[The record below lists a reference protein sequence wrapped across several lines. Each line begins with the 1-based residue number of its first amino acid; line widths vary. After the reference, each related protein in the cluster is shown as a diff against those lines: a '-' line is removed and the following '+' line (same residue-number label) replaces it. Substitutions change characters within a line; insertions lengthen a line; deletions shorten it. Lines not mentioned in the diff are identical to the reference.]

1 MIKKVNELRK
11 AFLDFFEKK
20 DHYIEK
26 SANLIPEDDDSI
38 LLIGAGMA
46 PLKKY
51 FTGVV
56 KPPKPR
62 MATCQKCIRVVDI
75 DNVGNTAR
83 HMTFF
88 EMLGNFSFGDY
99 FKRESIK
106 YGLEFLTEVLKMD
119 INKLWVS
126 VYEKDDEAY
135 NIWVNEVG
143 FPEER
148 VVRLSGEHNF
158 WEIGLGPC
166 GPCSEIYYDRGEEY
180 GCGDKNHKPG
190 CDCDQFIEIWNH
202 VFTQYN
208 RTESGDYL
216 PLKNR
221 NIDTGMGLER
231 LAMIVQ
237 EVPSVYD
244 IDSLVAIRNKVL
256 ELSNYEYNSSKK
268 LDRSV
273 KIVVDHI
280 RSITFMICDGIVPS
294 NESRGYVL
302 RKLIRRASLEMHNL
316 GIKENKLSE
325 VADIVIREH
334 SDGYPELQERKDI
347 IINTITVEDDRFSR
361 TLSKGLVLIDN
372 YIEELER
379 KHESILSGEKAF
391 KLYDTYG
398 FPVSLTEEILLEKN
412 IKVDMDGFI
421 DMMEI
426 QRETSKKNVDNSTNS
441 WQSEIKKE
449 LAKYDNTKFLGY
461 SSLEAD
467 SQVLSIISEDK
478 ILTNTKGEKSISI
491 ITIETPFYATSGGQV
506 FDIGRVVNDNF
517 SADVVEVKKEN
528 GLYFHLLTN
537 ISGELSKG
545 DIVNLKVNKRNRFD
559 TARNHTATHLLHA
572 ALQKVLGENA
582 KQAGSLVDANKL
594 RFDFNYFKS
603 LSEEQLNEIEDMVNA
618 KILEAVDVETEL
630 MDLEEAKKS
639 GANALFSE
647 KYDDVV
653 RVVSVGDY
661 SKELC
666 GGTHLR
672 NTSEVGLFKIQYE
685 RSIASGIRRIEAITG
700 TKAFLQSKNEAK
712 ILKNLIIELKCD
724 KDDIINKVEQIKS
737 ESKAFEHEVKKLNEK
752 INSEKTKEIEHKIL
766 KGIKV
771 YTKLFENVDA
781 NSLKDMAF
789 KIVDK
794 EEDAFVLFAS
804 IDDSS
809 ATMCACSSK
818 MAIEKGF
825 KAGKIISKI
834 AKSAGGGGGGRDNF
848 ASAGS
853 KDTEKTRRVFST
865 LNNDMEYMVD

>member
-1 MIKKVNELRK
+1 MITKVNELRK
-11 AFLDFFEKK
+11 SFLDFYEKK
-20 DHYIEK
+20 DHYVSK
-26 SANLIPEDDDSI
+26 SASLIPEDDNSI

-106 YGLEFLTEVLKMD
+106 YGLEFLTEVIKLD
-119 INKLWVS
+119 IDKLWVS

-135 NIWVNEVG
+135 NIWVDEIG

-148 VVRLSGEHNF
+148 VVRLPEEHNF

-208 RTESGDYL
+208 KLESGEYA
-216 PLKNR
+216 PLKNK

-237 EVPSVYD
+237 KVPSVYD
-244 IDSLVAIRNKVL
+244 IDNLVAIRNMVL
-256 ELSNYEYNSSKK
+256 ELSNYKYNSSVKG
-268 LDRSV
+268 DRSV

-316 GIKENKLSE
+316 GVKENKLSK
-325 VADIVIREH
+325 VADVVIKEH
-334 SDGYPELQERKDI
+334 LDGYPELADRKDV
-347 IINTITVEDDRFSR
+347 IINTIEVEDERFSK
-361 TLSKGLVLIDN
+361 TLSKGLILIDN
-372 YIEELER
+372 YIEELE
-379 KHESILSGEKAF
+379 KSGKKTLSGENAF

-398 FPVSLTEEILLEKN
+398 FPVSLTEEILSEKN
-412 IKVDMDGFI
+412 IDVDMVGFEE
-421 DMMEI
+421 MMKI
-426 QRETSKKNVDNSTNS
+426 QRKTSKKNVDNSSSS

-449 LAKYDNTKFLGY
+449 LSKYDNTKFIGY
-461 SSLEAD
+461 SNLKTHSEI
-467 SQVLSIISEDK
+467 LSIIAEDR
-478 ILTNTKGEKSISI
+478 IVSSTKGGKSISI
-491 ITIETPFYATSGGQV
+491 VTIETPFYATSGGQV
-506 FDIGRVVNDNF
+506 FDIGKVYNDNF
-517 SADVVEVKKEN
+517 SADVIEVKKDN
-528 GLYFHLLTN
+528 GLFFHKLDNL
-537 ISGELSKG
+537 SGKLN
-545 DIVNLKVNKRNRFD
+545 VNDEVHLEVDFKNRFD

-603 LSEEQLNEIEDMVNA
+603 LSEEQLHEIEDMVNQ
-618 KILEAVDVETEL
+618 KILEAVDVTTEL
-630 MDLEEAKKS
+630 MPLDEAKKS

-647 KYDDVV
+647 KYDDIV
-653 RVVSVGDY
+653 RVVSIGEY

-700 TKAFLQSKNEAK
+700 TKAFIQSKSNSL
-712 ILKNLIIELKCD
+712 ILKKITQELKCD
-724 KDDIINKVEQIKS
+724 KDDITDKIESLKNENKLLESELKKIK
-737 ESKAFEHEVKKLNEK
+737 EKMNIEKAKDLECNV
-752 INSEKTKEIEHKIL
+752 IE
-766 KGIKV
+766 GIKV
-771 YTKLFENVDA
+771 YSKVFENIDS
-781 NSLKDMAF
+781 NSLKNMAF
-789 KIVDK
+789 KITDK
-794 EEDAFVLFAS
+794 EDDAFVIFAS
-804 IDDSS
+804 IVDSS
-809 ATMCACSSK
+809 ATMCACSGK
-818 MAIEKGF
+818 KAIEKNFRAGAILSNIAR
-825 KAGKIISKI
+825 KAN
-834 AKSAGGGGGGRDNF
+834 GGGGGRDNF

-853 KDTEKTRRVFST
+853 KDIDTTKNTFSK
-865 LNNDMEYMVD
+865 LDEYIKALV